1 MLSTCIPYALSMK
14 KGMTDFSWLQKTAV
28 LTLLTLILPS
38 TLLLRTTSAQVGE
51 KKIPIQPSQ
60 KTVEVVERDGNIYSL
75 DKSGREIRLT
85 SSGIDL
91 EPSLSADKKWVT
103 FLREN
108 PNIIIHSSAADCP
121 DSFRSECLS
130 PAREIWVMASDG
142 SHSPRLVVSRKHF
155 ERGILDYFMEPTFSN
170 DSSEVYFLAP
180 QWVTSHALYA
190 VDMQDSSIRVVT
202 AANSL
207 EVVRNGKWAGHIIAQ
222 KHKYFLGS
230 GSYDWYWLISSDGK
244 DVGPIGTSTTS
255 FKQMW
260 CQPTKSVGFDRLY

>member
-1 MLSTCIPYALSMK
+1 MA
-14 KGMTDFSWLQKTAV
+14 DFSLLQKTIV

-38 TLLLRTTSAQVGE
+38 TLLLRTASAQVGVR
-51 KKIPIQPSQ
+51 KIPIQPSQ
-60 KTVEVVERDGNIYSL
+60 KTVEVVERDGNIYSI

-85 SSGIDL
+85 SSGVDL
-91 EPSLSADKKWVT
+91 EPSLSADKKRVT

-121 DSFRSECLS
+121 DKFRSECLS

-142 SHSPRLVVSRKHF
+142 SHDPRLVVSREHF
-155 ERGILDYFMEPTFSN
+155 EHGILDYFMKPTFSN

-180 QWVTSHALYA
+180 RWVTSHALYA
-190 VDMQDSSIRVVT
+190 VDIQDFSVRFVT
-202 AANSL
+202 AGSSL
-207 EVVRNGKWAGHIIAQ
+207 DIVRNGKWADHIIVQ

-244 DVGPIGTSTTS
+244 TVGPLGKSTTS
-255 FKQMW
+255 FMQMW
-260 CQPTKSVGFDRLY
+260 CNP